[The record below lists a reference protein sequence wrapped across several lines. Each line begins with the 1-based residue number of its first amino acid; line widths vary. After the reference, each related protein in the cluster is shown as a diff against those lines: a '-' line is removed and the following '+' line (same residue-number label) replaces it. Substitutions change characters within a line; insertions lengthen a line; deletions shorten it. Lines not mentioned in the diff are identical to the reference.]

1 MTRLKQ
7 LFAVT
12 LLVLTLGI
20 PAFAGEIGMPG
31 CTNPPPPPPP
41 SASVAGEMI
50 TRTAAVPA
58 PGDMEAPTL
67 VTMEL
72 ESILGVLALYVY

>member
-1 MTRLKQ
+1 MKRLKQ

-20 PAFAGEIGMPG
+20 PAFAGDMGMPG
-31 CTNPPPPPPP
+31 ITNPPPPPPP
-41 SASVAGEMI
+41 SASVAGEMNI
-50 TRTAAVPA
+50 QTAAAPA
-58 PGDMEAPTL
+58 LGDMEVPTL

-72 ESILGVLALYVY
+72 ESILGVLALCVY